1 MTLGLM
7 AKDCEI
13 RVDYEKLRRDR
24 LRKTREQ
31 MRKEGL
37 ATLLVFDSDWIRY
50 ITSTKA
56 NDWANNKLLRSA
68 LLTEGQEPVLYE
80 LGSGIQAKRAL
91 CPWIADRMH
100 PSIGTWRGAFPR
112 AVVSENARK
121 FARMVKGHL
130 EAFGAAKEPVGVDI
144 TEMPILRALEAEGL
158 KVVDGQQAMLEASKI
173 KTPEEV
179 ELIETSI
186 SIVEAAFWEV
196 IERTK
201 PGVRELDIAAF
212 MRETM
217 YRLGA
222 EEMQNINVISGN
234 RSHPHPHDFS
244 DRMLR
249 MGDMLFIDVVSVF
262 NGYKTCYY
270 QTFCI
275 GRPSKK
281 QLEVHKRCYD
291 WLFAAIDM
299 VKPGVSTAEIAKV
312 WPSAEELGLSSEAEA
327 FALQVGHGIGITHWA
342 KPVVSRMFSFEHP
355 ETIEEGMVMAFE
367 TYCGQGNDGARIE
380 EQFVVTKD
388 GIRMLS
394 KFPSKDLIACPC
406 AGVLLP

>member
-13 RVDYEKLRRDR
+13 RVDYGKLRRDR
-24 LRKTREQ
+24 LEKTRAQ
-31 MRKEGL
+31 MKREGL
-37 ATLLVFDSDWIRY
+37 AALLVFDPDWIRY

-68 LLTEGQEPVLYE
+68 LLAEGQEPLLYE
-80 LGSGIQAKRAL
+80 LGSAIEAKRAL

-112 AVVSENARK
+112 PVVEGNAKK
-121 FARMVKGHL
+121 FARMVRGHL
-130 EAFGAAKEPVGVDI
+130 EDMEAADGPIGVDI

-158 KVVDGQQAMLEASKI
+158 TVADGQQCMLEASKI

-196 IERTK
+196 VERAK
-201 PGVRELDIAAF
+201 PGVREQDIAAF

-281 QLEVHKRCYD
+281 QLEVHKRCWD
-291 WLFAAIDM
+291 WLFTAIGK
-299 VKPGVSTAEIAKV
+299 VRPGVSTAEIAAL
-312 WPSAEELGLSSEAEA
+312 WPPAEELGLSGEAEA
-327 FALQVGHGIGITHWA
+327 FALQVGHGIGITHWG
-342 KPVVSRMFSFEHP
+342 KPVVSRFFSFEHP
-355 ETIEEGMVMAFE
+355 EELQEGMVLAFE
-367 TYCGQGNDGARIE
+367 TYCGHGNDGARIE
-380 EQFVVTKD
+380 EQFVVTPD

-394 KFPSKDLIACPC
+394 KFPSEKLIACPVG
-406 AGVLLP
+406 AMGV